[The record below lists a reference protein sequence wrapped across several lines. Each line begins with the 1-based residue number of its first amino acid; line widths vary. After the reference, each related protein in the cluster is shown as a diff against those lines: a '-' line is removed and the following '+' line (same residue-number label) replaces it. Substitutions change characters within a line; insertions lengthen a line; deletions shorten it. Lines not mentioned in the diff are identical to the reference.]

1 MRHPEAA
8 GVPFASVQDVPVDQR
23 IAQTMSEV
31 GPSITLSAVA
41 ETVAFALGAIVSM
54 PAVNSFAGYS
64 AVAIFVDFMLQIT
77 CFVTLLGLDA
87 RRAEV
92 YARALWAFEGA
103 VGGGVL
109 RRAGGG
115 PLG

>member
-64 AVAIFVDFMLQIT
+64 AVAIFVDF
-77 CFVTLLGLDA
+77 LGQVWPK
-87 RRAEV
+87 AEGGKSG
-92 YARALWAFEGA
+92 EGR
-103 VGGGVL
+103 GERKGKGNGK
-109 RRAGGG
+109 RQKTTEF
-115 PLG
+115 